1 MKRIISQ
8 LIGKNFVRNVIVVAT
23 GTAAAQAVILV
34 SSPFITRLYGPETFG
49 ILGIFTAIIGIVI
62 PIASFTY
69 PTAIVLPSN
78 EKDAKGIAHL
88 SLIISFIVS
97 ILGLI
102 ILLIF
107 SQQIIELFKLQSIDN
122 FLYYIPLLILFS
134 GFQQVLEQWL
144 IRTNQFKITARVTFT
159 HSVIVY
165 GGIVCIGFFYPS
177 ASILVLLT
185 VIGQALKGIM
195 MLKWADGFNL
205 KPNVQINHWF
215 IHIKQLARKYI
226 DFPLYRASQSFIDV
240 VTQNLPILFLTS
252 FFGTAAVGYYSIGRT
267 VLNIPSK
274 FIGKSVGDVFYPR
287 IIKAANRDEDLVK
300 LLQKATFY
308 LLIIGLIPYGVVIV
322 AGPFLFSIVFGEGW
336 NQAGEYA
343 RWISIWSLSSFIL
356 QPSIRA
362 LPVLS
367 AQSLHL
373 KITIISLVIRIV
385 ALAIGKFV
393 FSSDTDAIALFAIS
407 SAILNVTLIYQTF
420 YISKKFSK
428 GNKEIF

>member
-8 LIGKNFVRNVIVVAT
+8 LIGKKFVRNVIVVAT
-23 GTAAAQAVILV
+23 GTAAAQAVILA

-69 PTAIVLPSN
+69 PTAIVLPTD

-107 SQQIIELFKLQSIDN
+107 NNQIIELFKLQSIEG

-159 HSVIVY
+159 HSLIVY
-165 GGIVCIGFFYPS
+165 GGIVFIGFFYPS
-177 ASILVLLT
+177 ANILVVLT

-195 MLKWADGFNL
+195 MLRWAEGFNL
-205 KPNVQINHWF
+205 KPNTQNHWF

-300 LLQKATFY
+300 LLKKATFY
-308 LLIIGLIPYGVVIV
+308 LLLIGLIPYGIVIV
-322 AGPFLFSIVFGEGW
+322 AGPFLFSIVFGDGW

-373 KITIISLVIRIV
+373 KITIISLLIRII

-407 SAILNVTLIYQTF
+407 SAILNVILIYQTF

-428 GNKEIF
+428 GDKEIF